1 MQSVSETVARAL
13 TRHVEKFFCLMGN
26 GNAYFIDAL
35 ERLGVPPI
43 PVRHESGTVAS
54 ADAYY
59 RMTREVAVAT
69 ATYGAGFT
77 NTLTSLAESSL
88 AKMPLVL
95 VVGSAPTAGPRPLD
109 IDQTMT
115 AASMDVPTY
124 TVGVQDA
131 GTVTI
136 QALADAIENSRPV
149 VLAIP
154 YDLAP
159 ELIGERGEIIPDLP
173 EPTRLPT
180 PDHIEAARIAHH
192 LADAERPLILAG
204 RGAIG
209 ARSDLLAL
217 AETLGADVV
226 TTVPTQGYFS
236 VPARRPTNFRDLG
249 VCGGFSAP
257 GALREIRRADVVF
270 VVGAGLN
277 QFTMAF
283 GTAFSDEA
291 RVVQVGD
298 TEEPTNSRVD
308 QYCRADAADAVG
320 LIHDKILQLG
330 VSGRTPV
337 VSPTS
342 EEAQWRTEG
351 DEQAPDGRLDPRRVM
366 SRLNDLLPEDRVVFT
381 DGGHFM
387 QWPLTYLKV
396 NEPDSHVTVGTQ
408 FQSIGLGFASAAGV
422 LAASGERLPVLV
434 SGDGGGLMG
443 IADAETFVRTTRRG
457 VVVFLNDAGYGAEVH
472 QYAARGLAPEPML
485 IPDVDFAGIFRAL
498 GAKGDTVR
506 TLADLRDFEQWIA
519 AEEDGIYVLDC
530 RITNSVRADWI
541 IETVEEARRAAP
553 HVEEML
559 GMDTSSWNPSG
570 AAGGG
575 RGTNGDRGSAHEVG
589 GRHLHA

>member
-13 TRHVEKFFCLMGN
+13 TRHVDHFFCLMGN

-43 PVRHESGTVAS
+43 PVRHETATVAS

-59 RMTREVAVAT
+59 RMTRKVAVAT

-77 NTLTSLAESSL
+77 NALTSLAEASL

-95 VVGSAPTAGPRPLD
+95 VVGSKPTTGPRPLD

-115 AASMDVPTY
+115 AESMGVPTY

-131 GTVTI
+131 GSVTI
-136 QALADAIENSRPV
+136 EALADAISNSRPV

-173 EPTRLPT
+173 EAEPLPRA
-180 PDHIEAARIAHH
+180 DQVLAAKIAHT
-192 LADAERPLILAG
+192 LADAQRPLILAG
-204 RGAIG
+204 RGALE
-209 ARSDLLAL
+209 ARSDLRSL
-217 AETLGADVV
+217 AEALGADVA

-236 VPARRPTNFRDLG
+236 VAADRVTNYRDLG

-257 GALREIRRADVVF
+257 LAAREIAAADVVL

-277 QFTMAF
+277 QFTMALGNAF
-283 GTAFSDEA
+283 GDKACVIQIGITDEA
-291 RVVQVGD
+291 
-298 TEEPTNSRVD
+298 TNPRVD
-308 QYCRADAADAVG
+308 QYCRSDSRDAVRSIREN
-320 LIHDKILQLG
+320 LDRLG
-330 VSGRTPV
+330 VSGRKPIS
-337 VSPTS
+337 SPTS
-342 EEAQWRTEG
+342 DEAQERTEG
-351 DEQAPDGRLDPRRVM
+351 VETAPDGRLDPRRIM
-366 SRLNDLLPEDRVVFT
+366 SRLNEVLPEDRVVFT

-387 QWPLTYLKV
+387 QWPLTYLRV
-396 NEPDSHVTVGTQ
+396 TEPDSHITVGTQ
-408 FQSIGLGFASAAGV
+408 FQSIGLGFPSAAGV
-422 LAASGERLPVLV
+422 VTAAGDRFPVLV

-457 VVVFLNDAGYGAEVH
+457 VIVFLNDAGYGAEVH

-485 IPDVDFAGIFRAL
+485 IPDVDFAGIFAAL
-498 GAKGDTVR
+498 GARGSTVR
-506 TLADLRDFEQWIA
+506 SLGDLADFEQWVA
-519 AEEDGIYVLDC
+519 SGEDGTYVLDC
-530 RITNSVRADWI
+530 RITNSIRATWI
-541 IETVEEARRAAP
+541 VEAVEESRRTSP

-559 GMDTSSWNPSG
+559 GMGRPAPESPQSAG
-570 AAGGG
+570 AAASQSGDEGKTGGA
-575 RGTNGDRGSAHEVG
+575 GDRHMHV
-589 GRHLHA
+589 